1 MPVIGA
7 AVAIF
12 ARGAAE
18 FRHRD
23 ENYVIG
29 SVAEVAIKNRQTVGQ
44 FFEAIGHLPLGA
56 ALIDVSIPPLDFR
69 ESDFQSKVGF
79 YEASDLGEAGA
90 EASVRIAL
98 RRCGNSGLYLSQFGH
113 GGEEIL
119 AAETKQ
125 RVRSGGVESL

>member
-7 AVAIF
+7 AGGIF
-12 ARGAAE
+12 ARGAGE
-18 FRHRD
+18 LGHRD

-29 SVAEVAIKNRQTVGQ
+29 AVAEVAIKNRQTFGQ

-56 ALIDVSIPPLDFR
+56 AWIDVSIPPLDFR

-98 RRCGNSGLYLSQFGH
+98 ARSATSGLCLPQFAH